1 MEKEFSRLKSYVRI
15 VKKRG
20 CENTLRPDNI
30 HSNPNNYF
38 FSFYLFLVIFALI
51 FVHYIKL
58 IQSKTNEGIPGDDA
72 SSKMYSYTLEM
83 SSPVVINLLVVIF
96 RFIIVLNL
104 CKILSCTRGYLSFSS
119 FITLNLSLGLGTCVL
134 MRLVFLSYFEIT
146 FSCVIYSFLFF
157 RYSSRNLYLYRSS
170 PEESSKP
177 IRVRTQTSPS
187 TKILNQNKEAV
198 KPCWI

>member
-1 MEKEFSRLKSYVRI
+1 MILALIWMEDSKRSGSSRN
-15 VKKRG
+15 KKRG
-20 CENTLRPDNI
+20 SENTLRSDNI
-30 HSNPNNYF
+30 NSNPNNYF
-38 FSFYLFLVIFALI
+38 FLFYLFLVIFALI

-157 RYSSRNLYLYRSS
+157 RYSSRNLLGGFPFVRPGPKNLIS
-170 PEESSKP
+170 PIHSVPLISNPP
-177 IRVRTQTSPS
+177 IQ
-187 TKILNQNKEAV
+187 
-198 KPCWI
+198 